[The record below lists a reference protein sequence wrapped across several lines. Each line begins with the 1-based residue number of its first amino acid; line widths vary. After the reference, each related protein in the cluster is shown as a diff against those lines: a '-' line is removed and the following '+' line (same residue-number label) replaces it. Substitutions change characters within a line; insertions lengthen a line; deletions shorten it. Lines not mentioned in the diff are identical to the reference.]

1 MEGIQEVL
9 SSFEECSAERA
20 QPAGHFSLVVGCWW
34 AMGSFGDHHRL
45 FLTAGRRVRVHRF
58 LWCSLGDRRNGSV

>member
-45 FLTAGRRVRVHRF
+45 FLTAGRGV
-58 LWCSLGDRRNGSV
+58 